1 MNLPTDDYTSLL
13 LGIVSTFMLI
23 IFFAGLT
30 RSANR
35 AQKLR
40 KIADDLDFDFISTA
54 PEEIVSLLQKKFSL
68 FGRGKKR
75 FVRNIL
81 QGKTELGT
89 IKFFDFE
96 YWMTVNAKGCTQQ
109 TILWVAYE
117 EGPLPQFSLRSQN
130 WLDNIRQPDLARR
143 PFIISGADSEQ
154 VQAKLDNKTKE
165 YLDTFAGLNIE
176 ATSNHLVIYLEDTKS
191 SESLL
196 KADKE
201 TYQSLLTLGSF
212 LADLLSAKP
221 GNIDLS
227 K

>member
-1 MNLPTDDYTSLL
+1 MNFLTDDYITLL
-13 LGIVSTFMLI
+13 LGIVSIFMLTT
-23 IFFAGLT
+23 FFALLT

-35 AQKLR
+35 VQNLR
-40 KIADDLDFDFISTA
+40 KIANDLGFEFIDTA
-54 PEEIVSLLQKKFSL
+54 PEKIISPLQEHFPL
-68 FGRGKKR
+68 FGKGKKR

-117 EGPLPQFSLRSQN
+117 ERPLPQFSLRSQN
-130 WLDNIRQPDLARR
+130 WLDNIRRPDLAGR
-143 PFIISGADSEQ
+143 PFIILGNDSEQ
-154 VQAKLDNKTKE
+154 VQSKLDSKTIE

-176 ATSNHLVIYLEDTKS
+176 AASNHLVIYLEDTKS

-196 KADKE
+196 QADKE
-201 TYQSLLTLGSF
+201 TYQSLMSLGNVLT
-212 LADLLSAKP
+212 DLLSVKP
-221 GNIDLS
+221 SNIALS
-227 K
+227 R